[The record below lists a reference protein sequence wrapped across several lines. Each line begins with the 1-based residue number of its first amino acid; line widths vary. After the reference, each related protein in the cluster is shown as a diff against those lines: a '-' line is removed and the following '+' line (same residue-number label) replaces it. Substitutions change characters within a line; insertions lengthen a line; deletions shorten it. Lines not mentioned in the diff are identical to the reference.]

1 MATRYERIGSVA
13 RVSIGPI
20 LPTRVDRAASEAD
33 LLAHNELVLRIVAP
47 HATLVPRTARTM
59 ITFAFTHATPRR
71 LRHACIALACAL
83 LAPGLGAQSSST
95 SPLITTILRDDGV
108 AVPTNPS
115 SRRNGFNLFA
125 EEDLAGTSLRLT
137 GTYRYAFINAGGL
150 CPFANT
156 AGDIFNSQCG
166 AFGGSTFFHNT
177 PVWGIGLDD
186 YAKIR
191 AVWPNVANMRAPVG
205 FSTPWRIT
213 SIAPITTRINAADGQ
228 FGQFYAGVTSLTG
241 AGCREF
247 TGAAG
252 AGLPENFTLLA
263 SSDCPETWPGT
274 GFGGLRQLPDS
285 VWLQRFQANP
295 AAFRWDDW
303 KVPANQYSSTPIGNI
318 TSYGAFSDYP
328 REILQLYGGVTP
340 RGTAGEPPGERGFPL
355 GIYVRADAW
364 KFDRPSL
371 RNGVFVR
378 WLVVNNSEQVWGA
391 PIDYDKLYMGVDP
404 GYTISGQSPA
414 AHNLPGR
421 GVHVA
426 SGGGHSGKCSSTFP
440 KRVPPGATESC
451 EGNRTLAPRVIMVL
465 KSPLGDLRNKQFSD
479 TASPYYFPGH
489 QEADDTITFNQWRRG
504 GFGAQ
509 EQFSWRRNDRALF
522 GLLSGDET
530 LWLDGRSFS
539 DFSSTNIWRYFR
551 YEGTDG
557 TQSLENIRYNRSVP
571 GAIAGYGSWDYN
583 DDGIQDTIKVPDCG
597 VEGCSGIWG
606 DSIAGG
612 FSNQNAGNIGNFL
625 GVGPFALAAGDTTEF
640 IWFMGGASD
649 TLQTN
654 RLIAAATGAFFNN
667 YAGASA
673 YPTPTVTAEDVQL
686 NSAWFRDSTANSQSA
701 QIRIQIKMPPRAPD
715 ESMAA
720 ILTRLQQSDPVA
732 TNLRNLNPDLLTIVT
747 GRMQQNLAQL
757 LLFKSCDRGTSWTTD
772 AACTSATASFRTRD
786 QDGSDIGIGWRPRF
800 TISVDSIT
808 GQLSTYVITDVVP
821 SGREYLYAFVT
832 KTRGLFDVRV
842 RTKLTIDSLG
852 NIVDEEFDNLENAL
866 GADIDT
872 ITSPLSPSGPHTV
885 RVYAP
890 ISVPAGTMYA
900 ALDSARVQTPLTTN
914 RVSLLATSASVDGVF
929 RMRFGNRFV
938 ITRTLDTL
946 TGAET
951 STIIRQS
958 VYRAYGTSPTS
969 VSPTGANGGAA
980 ASPAGPRLQ
989 SPGAGSSFHYVA
1001 SADTFSANHGF
1012 TYSART
1018 SGGQVVSSQRLST
1031 TPLSTVGSV
1040 KTFLDTIN
1048 FAGYV
1053 LGGSGADNDP
1063 YYLAIANNRSNFTT
1077 TGGSDSALNQSTSEF
1092 EGSPWF
1098 PGFTATVTGET
1109 LSPAPRL
1116 SVVLRGPEDTLNTGV
1131 VSSSGVGYVNVAK
1144 PANSAPNTL
1153 GLRQP
1158 TAQSRG
1164 GFYHI
1169 EWQDDSFGPGA
1180 PFTLGTN
1187 AQLQPVLD
1195 ASLAARTVGTF
1206 ADTSSALRAEILAG
1220 VDGLSSSRANIGVRQ
1235 LVRAR
1240 VPFIVTRGP
1249 GQPPLTLAMIQRHQ
1263 PGDIA
1268 DSLFRNSIL
1277 LGTSGDT
1284 TRVSIPPDAWMPGDT
1299 LWAFEPLTVDSTATV
1314 GGATGVMIV
1323 RDTVVNGRA
1332 QSLPIK
1338 VMRTMLGLKFVMR
1351 CNSNVNPTRTTCNPI
1366 RLGTRG
1372 ASGYLPYQNGWT
1384 SVVHLNRAFNQNSEI
1399 ELTALPVRPGV
1410 MPLTKT
1416 DISRIQVVP
1425 NPYIVQSSFDQL
1437 STGRAVIENRVRFVN
1452 VPAEGTVRIYTL
1464 SGQLVQQVSWTQSD
1478 LLASGN
1484 GSPHGDL
1491 PFNLR
1496 TREGLDLASGL
1507 YLFVMTAKGAQASM
1521 PCLNPETNQ
1530 PLIDAN
1536 TGKPQSCENVARG
1549 KFVVIR

>member
-1 MATRYERIGSVA
+1 MCTF
-13 RVSIGPI
+13 
-20 LPTRVDRAASEAD
+20 LASE
-33 LLAHNELVLRIVAP
+33 
-47 HATLVPRTARTM
+47 
-59 ITFAFTHATPRR
+59 
-71 LRHACIALACAL
+71 
-83 LAPGLGAQSSST
+83 LGAQSPVT
-95 SPLITTILRDDGV
+95 SPLTTTVIRDDGV

-166 AFGGSTFFHNT
+166 AFGGSTFFHAT

-191 AVWPNVANMRAPVG
+191 AAWPNVANMRSPVG

-274 GFGGLRQLPDS
+274 GFNGLRALPDS
-285 VWLQRFQANP
+285 VWLQRFQSGP
-295 AAFRWDDW
+295 SAFRWDDW
-303 KVPANQYSSTPIGNI
+303 KIPANQYASTPIGNI
-318 TSYGAFSDYP
+318 ASYGAFSDYP
-328 REILQLYGGVTP
+328 REVLQIYGGITP
-340 RGTAGEPPGERGFPL
+340 RGTPGEPPGERGFPL

-371 RNGVFVR
+371 RNGVFIR
-378 WLVVNNSEQVWGA
+378 WLVINNSEKVWGA

-404 GYTISGQSPA
+404 GYTLSGQSPA
-414 AHNLPGR
+414 AYNLPGR

-426 SGGGHSGKCSSTFP
+426 SGGGMSGKCSSTFP
-440 KRVPPGATESC
+440 RRAPPGNTEGC
-451 EGNRTLAPRVIMVL
+451 EGNSTTAPRMIMLL

-479 TASPYYFPGH
+479 SASPYYFPSH
-489 QEADDTITFNQWRRG
+489 QEADDTITFNHWRRG

-539 DFSSTNIWRYFR
+539 DFSATNIWRYFR

-557 TQSLENIRYNRSVP
+557 TQSLANIRYNRSVP
-571 GAIAGYGSWDYN
+571 GDIPGYGDWDYN
-583 DDGIQDTIKVPDCG
+583 DDGIQDTLKIPGCG
-597 VEGCSGIWG
+597 VLGCAGLWG

-612 FSNQNAGNIGNFL
+612 FSNQDAGNIGNFL

-640 IWFMGGASD
+640 IWFMGGAAD

-654 RLIAAATGAFFNN
+654 RLIAAATAAFFNN

-686 NSAWFRDSTANSQSA
+686 NSAWFRDSTANA
-701 QIRIQIKMPPRAPD
+701 QNTQVRIQIKMPPRVPD
-715 ESMAA
+715 ASMQA
-720 ILTRLQQSDPVA
+720 ILARLQQSDPIA
-732 TNLRNLNPDLLTIVT
+732 SNLRDLNPGLLSIVT
-747 GRMQQNLAQL
+747 GRMQQNLAEL
-757 LLFKSCDRGTSWTTD
+757 LVFKSCDGGTSWTTD
-772 AACTSATASFRTRD
+772 ASCTASTASFRTRD
-786 QDGSDIGIGWRPRF
+786 QSGSDVGLGWRPRF
-800 TISVDSIT
+800 TIAVDSIT
-808 GQLSTYVITDVVP
+808 GRLSSYVITDNVP

-832 KTRGLFDVRV
+832 KTRGLFDIRV
-842 RTKLTIDSLG
+842 RTKLTVDSLG
-852 NIVDEEFDNLENAL
+852 RITDEAFDNLENVL
-866 GADIDT
+866 GVDIDT

-900 ALDSARVQTPLTTN
+900 ALDSVRVQTPRTTN
-914 RVSLLATSASVDGVF
+914 RVALFATSASVDGVY

-938 ITRTLDTL
+938 VTRTIDTI

-951 STIIRQS
+951 SAIIRQS
-958 VYRAYGTSPTS
+958 VYRSYGASPTAFD
-969 VSPTGANGGAA
+969 PAGANGGAA
-980 ASPAGPRLQ
+980 LSPAGPRLQ
-989 SPGAGSSFHYVA
+989 SPGAGSSFYYVA

-1012 TYSART
+1012 TYSARI
-1018 SGGQVVSSQRLST
+1018 SNGQIVSSQRLST
-1031 TPLSTVGSV
+1031 TPISTVGSV
-1040 KTFLDTIN
+1040 KTFLDTIK

-1053 LGGSGADNDP
+1053 LGGTGAANAP
-1063 YYLAIANNRSNFTT
+1063 FYLAIANNRTNFTPS
-1077 TGGSDSALNQSTSEF
+1077 GGTDSALNQATGEF
-1092 EGSPWF
+1092 EGAPWY
-1098 PGFTATVTGET
+1098 PGFTATVMNEP
-1109 LSPAPRL
+1109 LSPSARL
-1116 SVVLRGPEDTLNTGV
+1116 SVVLRAPEDTLNTGV
-1131 VSSSGVGYVNVAK
+1131 VSSSGVAYVAVST
-1144 PANSAPNTL
+1144 PSSSAPVTL
-1153 GLRQP
+1153 GLRQR
-1158 TAQSRG
+1158 TGQSRG

-1180 PFTLGTN
+1180 PFTFGPNTS
-1187 AQLQPVLD
+1187 LQPVFD
-1195 ASLAARTVGTF
+1195 ASISARAVGSL
-1206 ADTSSALRAEILAG
+1206 ADTASALRTEILAG
-1220 VDGLSSSRANIGVRQ
+1220 VDGLSSSRANIGARQ

-1240 VPFIVTRGP
+1240 VPFTVTRGR
-1249 GQPPLTLAMIQRHQ
+1249 GLPPLTLAMIQRHQ
-1263 PGDIA
+1263 PGNVA
-1268 DSLFRNSIL
+1268 DSLLKNSIL
-1277 LGTSGDT
+1277 IGTSGDT
-1284 TRVSIPPDAWMPGDT
+1284 TRVAIPPDAWMPGDT
-1299 LWAFEPLTVDSTATV
+1299 LWTFETLMVDSTATV
-1314 GGATGVMIV
+1314 GGATGVVIV
-1323 RDTVVNGRA
+1323 RDTVINGRT

-1338 VMRTMLGLKFVMR
+1338 VMRTMLGLKFVLR

-1366 RLGTRG
+1366 RLGDRG
-1372 ASGYLPYQNGWT
+1372 SSGYLPYENGWT
-1384 SVVHLNRAFNQNSEI
+1384 SVLHFNRDFTQNSEI
-1399 ELTALPVRPGV
+1399 ELTAQPIRPSV
-1410 MPLTKT
+1410 VPLTKT
-1416 DISRIQVVP
+1416 DMARIQVVP
-1425 NPYIVQSSFDQL
+1425 NPYIVQSSFDRL

-1464 SGQLVQQVSWTQSD
+1464 SGQLVQQISWTQSD

-1491 PFNLR
+1491 PFSLR

-1507 YLFVMTAKGAQASM
+1507 YMFVMTARGAQANM
-1521 PCLNPETNQ
+1521 ACRNPATNE
-1530 PLIDAN
+1530 PLIDAR
-1536 TGKPQSCENVARG
+1536 TGKRQTCENVARG